1 MNSWRGVPG
10 LRRWR
15 RDRKQGLGILMVM
28 SLGCFLLA
36 FTFLFS
42 DSLEAT
48 MEARRK
54 DAYGEWQYACVNI
67 DASEEA
73 KLGAIPFIERKGCL
87 WSAGILSGQSTYYG
101 VGGMDAEAASLS
113 RIHMQSGH
121 LPEQKGEIAL
131 EASLVKVLGLSG
143 QLGEPVS
150 FSIDPAEGNAQKI
163 LGAESRTIEGTLCGI
178 LEDYSNN

>member
-1 MNSWRGVPG
+1 MGREKGGDAETEFMERCTGAAAMAVFG
-10 LRRWR
+10 TGQ
-15 RDRKQGLGILMVM
+15 QGLWNSYGDEV
-28 SLGCFLLA
+28 SGCFLLA

-101 VGGMDAEAASLS
+101 VGGMDAE
-113 RIHMQSGH
+113 SGGAF
-121 LPEQKGEIAL
+121 PDSYAVGTSA
-131 EASLVKVLGLSG
+131 G
-143 QLGEPVS
+143 
-150 FSIDPAEGNAQKI
+150 AEG
-163 LGAESRTIEGTLCGI
+163 
-178 LEDYSNN
+178 